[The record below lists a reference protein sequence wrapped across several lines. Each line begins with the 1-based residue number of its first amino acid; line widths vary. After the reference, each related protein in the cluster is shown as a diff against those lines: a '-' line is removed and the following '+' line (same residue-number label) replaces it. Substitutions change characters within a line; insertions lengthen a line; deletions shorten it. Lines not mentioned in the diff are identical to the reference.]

1 MVTDKQ
7 VRRLISL
14 INAGYTQEVAALKAD
29 MNVKTA
35 RKYHKAKKLPS
46 DMKVKHDWRTRE
58 DPFSEDWD
66 LVKVQ
71 LELNDGLEI
80 KTIFDCLQR
89 KNPERYTDN
98 QLRTLQRKV
107 KIWRI
112 QGGCQKEVYFD
123 QVHYPGELSQSD
135 FTHMGS
141 IGVTIRGQ
149 SFEHLLY
156 HFVLTY
162 SNWESVSICYSESY
176 ESLSE
181 GLQNALWEL
190 GGTSRHHRTDSLSA
204 AVNNLS
210 ESEEFTVRYKGL
222 MSYYRLNPQRINVG
236 KANENG
242 DVEQSHHRF
251 KRALAQNLMLRG
263 STDFESIEE
272 YDAFLKK
279 LVKQRN
285 SSRLEKF
292 AIESEKLKDLPLSR
306 LKDCRSLEVRVTK
319 SSTVRVLH
327 NNYSVPSS
335 LIGEWVK
342 VNVYAREVEVWYG
355 QKLMEKM
362 PRMKG
367 EGKSRINYRHIID
380 SLVRKPGAF
389 ENYRHKEELFPT
401 SRFRMAYDVLIETKP
416 STGVKEYL
424 KILNL
429 SAKENETL
437 VDDAIR
443 YLFDSDKEVA
453 YDSIEVIVLS
463 GQKVKSVTDVE
474 ILSVSLDDYDRLLE
488 VSYG

>member
-14 INAGYTQEVAALKAD
+14 INVGYTQEIAALKAD

-35 RKYHKAKKLPS
+35 RKYHKTKKLPS

-66 LVKVQ
+66 WVKRQ

-80 KTIFDCLQR
+80 KTIFESLQR
-89 KNPERYTDN
+89 QNPEKYTEN

-112 QGGCQKEVYFD
+112 QGGCQKEVYFE

-135 FTHMGS
+135 FTHMGK

-210 ESEEFTVRYKGL
+210 ESEEFTARYKGL

-251 KRALAQNLMLRG
+251 KRALSQNLMLRG
-263 STDFESIEE
+263 SKDFENIEE
-272 YDAFLKK
+272 YDSFLKK

-285 SSRLEKF
+285 SSRHEKFSLELEK
-292 AIESEKLKDLPLSR
+292 LRGLPLSR

-319 SSTVRVLH
+319 FSTVRVLH

-355 QKLMEKM
+355 QKLMEKI

-367 EGKSRINYRHIID
+367 EGKSWINYRHIID

-389 ENYRHKEELFPT
+389 ENYRYKEELFPT
-401 SRFRMAYDVLIETKP
+401 SRFRMAYDVLIENKP
-416 STGVKEYL
+416 SSGVKEYL

-429 SAKENETL
+429 SAKVNETL
-437 VDDAIR
+437 VDDALR
-443 YLFDSDKEVA
+443 SLFDAEKEVG
-453 YDSIEVIVLS
+453 YESVEVIVFS
-463 GQKVKSVTDVE
+463 GQRVKSVTDVE
-474 ILSVSLDDYDRLLE
+474 ILAVSLDDYDRLLE
-488 VSYG
+488 VKYG